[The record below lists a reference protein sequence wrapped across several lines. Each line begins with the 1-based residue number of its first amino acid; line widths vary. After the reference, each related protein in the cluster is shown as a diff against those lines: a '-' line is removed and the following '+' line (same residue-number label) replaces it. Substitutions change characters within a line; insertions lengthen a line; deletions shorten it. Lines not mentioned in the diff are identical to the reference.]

1 MQERTGEK
9 GDSRRRRKA
18 DAKDDGSREY
28 KKSKRTN
35 PGIENTR
42 NSTENTKR
50 IRIRKDINTEN
61 NQSNNVQR

>member
-1 MQERTGEK
+1 MQERTGEM

-28 KKSKRTN
+28 KKGKRTN
-35 PGIENTR
+35 PGTENTR

-50 IRIRKDINTEN
+50 IRIRKAINTEN